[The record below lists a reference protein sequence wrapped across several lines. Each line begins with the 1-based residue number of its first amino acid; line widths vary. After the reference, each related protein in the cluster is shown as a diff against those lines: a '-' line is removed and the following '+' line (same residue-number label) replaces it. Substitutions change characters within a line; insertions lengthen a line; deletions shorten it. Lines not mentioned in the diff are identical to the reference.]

1 MQSTKLDTLGFGE
14 YFETVVHRGY
24 DAPAKPAPDPFHA
37 VLDAL
42 GVAPGRAVHVGNSV
56 ASDVAGAKRAG
67 VRAVLLENGSGAEEA
82 GPDPDGVVA
91 SMRDLPDL
99 LRA

>member
-1 MQSTKLDTLGFGE
+1 
-14 YFETVVHRGY
+14 
-24 DAPAKPAPDPFHA
+24 
-37 VLDAL
+37 
-42 GVAPGRAVHVGNSV
+42 VGNSV

-67 VRAVLLENGSGAEEA
+67 VRAVLLENGSGAEET